1 MTINELS
8 QYYYLSKE
16 IQKDKYRIVELRSKA
31 EKITVSTL
39 GFPLSKTENSKVE
52 KGVIAIADI
61 EEIIKLNIQKRYYE
75 EKRIRE
81 YIDNINGN
89 NMAVIDR
96 LSDCGYCVVSNTYAK
111 RSVCE
116 SVNLAKAKV
125 RLKEI
130 LKEMG
135 NSYTKLKI

>member
-81 YIDNINGN
+81 YIDNIDDAKLRLAFKTRFIDMESWVKVAMVLGGN
-89 NMAVIDR
+89 NTADGARMMI
-96 LSDCGYCVVSNTYAK
+96 K
-111 RSVCE
+111 RYIE
-116 SVNLAKAKV
+116 KK
-125 RLKEI
+125 
-130 LKEMG
+130 
-135 NSYTKLKI
+135 